1 MDRKKTQFKAPA
13 CLGLPGRVR
22 IYNLHEKKLEQPV
35 VSSLVIQ
42 KNKKKYRFYCPDH
55 STRIV
60 ESGNARLIK
69 NGEISG
75 SVEPRHVMFL
85 KLLFPQLLNV

>member
-42 KNKKKYRFYCPDH
+42 KNKKGIDF
-55 STRIV
+55 IV
-60 ESGNARLIK
+60 LTIVRGLLKVEMQ
-69 NGEISG
+69 G
-75 SVEPRHVMFL
+75 SLRMVKSVG
-85 KLLFPQLLNV
+85 V